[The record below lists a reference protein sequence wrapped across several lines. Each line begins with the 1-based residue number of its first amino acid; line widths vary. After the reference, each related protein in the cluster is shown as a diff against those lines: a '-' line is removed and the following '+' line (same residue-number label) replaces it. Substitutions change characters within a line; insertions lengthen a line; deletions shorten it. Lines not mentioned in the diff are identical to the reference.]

1 MTSRKLF
8 SRLRKAAPRSSEHAH
23 PPYTNGHAHSG
34 SHFSDTTH
42 DERVLRRTDTNH
54 STSALSSVSTSSRTS
69 KFFRRFARS
78 KPPPVPSL
86 PPALVLDLDAGHAL
100 PRTSSTTTRTG
111 GQGGQPTA
119 AAAVIAQSNAA
130 YASAKPAPLQ
140 RREMLQALTN
150 AHLDVAQMRDLVRMC
165 GLQIRE
171 RGLDTPGLFRPF
183 RIAES
188 GESVQHM
195 LQLFLLSLDTSTYIA
210 VFPILPENALDRL
223 ERSSTRPQSAQDKA
237 KIACE
242 ELDKELRYASPHD
255 IVSVLKWGLRHMR
268 LQCSDFNCKSSDE
281 WYDCFCSLERESRY
295 QPRAIADFLHP
306 KLPQATAELL
316 SETLDLVASVAAHSS
331 SNHMSASAL
340 CKSLGFWLL
349 GRIGVAHP
357 PPTFDELK
365 ETVDKASAMVEHLLL
380 AHIRS
385 QAAVT
390 YAMPLRL
397 TELVQK
403 YPHIKQGSSTPGL
416 PPAFASRPV
425 PTLRIDLKSEN
436 ILVSQA
442 KPRVPSSTLADALE
456 AQAADGIEGEE
467 GELWGQTMLAMDS
480 DIGEGTGRG
489 YELLIDEHVRILR
502 KVDEAIALNTEKHSG
517 LSDAATAAA
526 TLAETKANRRRSQS
540 LSDLRNPY
548 LPTPA
553 NRPLFPLPE
562 SGTSSPA
569 KGSTPKRKAVPFANL
584 SSEALEE
591 TPDHPPPPLPSNQD
605 FFNGGLQP
613 SQSWRS
619 FSETGFGIM
628 STASSD
634 LSLTQLHL
642 RPTHPSLPTRRS
654 PRGALH
660 RVRST
665 TSNGYRRKTAFPL
678 PPAHT
683 GIEGVGVKKINTVTK
698 ATMVEMDTSFAILW
712 QDQLLDSSPC
722 ASFPSLVFV
731 QLNSHTATCL
741 RQKEREHIW
750 LLIVENVVP
759 PRPPTPPS
767 SGGGKAGKGG
777 KGGWDADSQWAERR
791 SVFGAQSIKSV
802 RMRLR
807 RVSTVIGN
815 GVSGRNR
822 KQQQL
827 ETVEGEIATAT

>member
-119 AAAVIAQSNAA
+119 AAAIIAESNAA

-150 AHLDVAQMRDLVRMC
+150 AHLHVVQMRDLVRMC
-165 GLQIRE
+165 GLHIRE

-195 LQLFLLSLDTSTYIA
+195 LQLFLLSVDASTYIA

-223 ERSSTRPQSAQDKA
+223 ERSSTRPQSARDKA
-237 KIACE
+237 KIARE

-268 LQCSDFNCKSSDE
+268 VQCSDFNCKSSDE
-281 WYDCFCSLERESRY
+281 WYDCFYSLECESRY
-295 QPRAIADFLHP
+295 QPRAIADFLHL

-316 SETLDLVASVAAHSS
+316 SETLDLMASVAAHSS
-331 SNHMSASAL
+331 SNHMPASAL

-365 ETVDKASAMVEHLLL
+365 ETMDKASAMVEHLLL

-436 ILVSQA
+436 ILVSRA
-442 KPRVPSSTLADALE
+442 KPRAPSSTLADALE
-456 AQAADGIEGEE
+456 AQAADGIEGGE
-467 GELWGQTMLAMDS
+467 GELWGQSMLTMDANV
-480 DIGEGTGRG
+480 GEGTGRG

-502 KVDEAIALNTEKHSG
+502 KVDEAIALNTEKHSS

-526 TLAETKANRRRSQS
+526 TPAETKANRRRSQS

-553 NRPLFPLPE
+553 NRSLFPLPE

-591 TPDHPPPPLPSNQD
+591 TPNHSLPL
-605 FFNGGLQP
+605 
-613 SQSWRS
+613 
-619 FSETGFGIM
+619 
-628 STASSD
+628 
-634 LSLTQLHL
+634 
-642 RPTHPSLPTRRS
+642 SLPTRIS
-654 PRGALH
+654 
-660 RVRST
+660 ST
-665 TSNGYRRKTAFPL
+665 EVCNRRNPGVHSQKQDLESCLPPL
-678 PPAHT
+678 PTSLLPNYISAPP
-683 GIEGVGVKKINTVTK
+683 IRRFRLDAVREGHCTVFDRPPRTDIVVKPLSPSHPLIPGSRINTVTK
-698 ATMVEMDTSFAILW
+698 ATMVEMDTSFGILW

-741 RQKEREHIW
+741 RQKEGEHIW

-767 SGGGKAGKGG
+767 SGGGKGG

-827 ETVEGEIATAT
+827 ETVEGEVATAT